1 MKRSLGKAVV
11 VDVATIL
18 GTFLVLGAVC
28 GLVWW
33 LVVDPAVFIRTRGG
47 GGAMGEVELSK
58 RFAADGWY
66 SVIAIV
72 AGFPSGIG
80 LTWWRSRDFRLTTVL
95 LVPGAAL
102 AAAVMAA
109 VGRAVGPESPGV
121 ALAHAARGAR
131 VPVDLAV
138 SATPSYLMWPIAVLF
153 GALMVL
159 WSSARPD
166 EDPSRAAADTDADDV
181 HESPENDYHT
191 PR

>member
-1 MKRSLGKAVV
+1 MRRGHWKVVV
-11 VDVATIL
+11 VDVVTVL

-28 GLVWW
+28 GVVWW

-58 RFAADGWY
+58 RFGADGWY

-72 AGFPSGIG
+72 AGFLSGIG

-109 VGRAVGPESPGV
+109 VGRAVGPESPGI

-159 WSSARPD
+159 WSSVKPD
-166 EDPSRAAADTDADDV
+166 DDPSKHPADTGAADM
-181 HESPENDYHT
+181 HESPENDYHA
-191 PR
+191 RG